1 MYIHNTRGKAMKKQV
16 GESKATMGNG
26 HRIARALVMSIA
38 PLAIALT
45 GCATSDLPTIGVAEA
60 NAAMSQGY
68 RLSGGDKI
76 RVSVFDEPTL
86 TGEYDVG
93 LNGDLS
99 MPLLGTLPAQGKSAA
114 QLAQTIAQA
123 LSEGGYVNNPRV
135 SVDVALHRP
144 FFILGEVQAPGE
156 YPYAG
161 DLTVEQAIAKAGGY
175 TPRAARSEVVLRRA
189 SWPEPRR
196 IKLGSSPLLI
206 GPGDTIRVEEAFF

>member
-1 MYIHNTRGKAMKKQV
+1 MKQAVEGGAAMTGGRGIV
-16 GESKATMGNG
+16 RSLGLAT
-26 HRIARALVMSIA
+26 L
-38 PLAIALT
+38 PLAMLLA
-45 GCATSDLPTIGVAEA
+45 GCAASNLPTIGVADA

-68 RLSGGDKI
+68 RVSGGDKI

-93 LNGDLS
+93 LDGGLS
-99 MPLLGTLPAQGKSAA
+99 LPLLGTLPAQGKSAE
-114 QLAQTIAQA
+114 QLAQLIATA
-123 LSEGGYVNNPRV
+123 LSEGGYVNDPRV

-196 IKLGSSPLLI
+196 IKLGNSPLLI

>member
-1 MYIHNTRGKAMKKQV
+1 MKQSLSGIRANRRASGIK
-16 GESKATMGNG
+16 
-26 HRIARALVMSIA
+26 RITALVAA
-38 PLAIALT
+38 PLAILMLS
-45 GCATSDLPTIGVAEA
+45 GCAASSLPTIAVSDA

-86 TGEYDVG
+86 TGEFDVG
-93 LNGDLS
+93 LDGGLS
-99 MPLLGTLPAQGKSAA
+99 LPLLGTIPAEGKSAE
-114 QLAQTIAQA
+114 QLAQAIAAA
-123 LSEGGYVNNPRV
+123 LSEGGYVNDPRV

-144 FFILGEVQAPGE
+144 FFILGEVQTPGE
-156 YPYAG
+156 YPYSG

-196 IKLGSSPLLI
+196 IKLGNSPLLI

>member
-1 MYIHNTRGKAMKKQV
+1 MKQTLSGNHADPSGRGHSA
-16 GESKATMGNG
+16 GRAT
-26 HRIARALVMSIA
+26 ALM
-38 PLAIALT
+38 PLAALLLA
-45 GCATSDLPTIGVAEA
+45 GCAASNLPTIAVSDA

-76 RVSVFDEPTL
+76 RVAVFDEPTL
-86 TGEYDVG
+86 TGEFNVG
-93 LNGDLS
+93 LDGGLS
-99 MPLLGTLPAQGKSAA
+99 LPLIGTIPAQGKSAE
-114 QLAQTIAQA
+114 QLAQTIAAA

-135 SVDVALHRP
+135 AVDVALHRP
-144 FFILGEVQAPGE
+144 FFILGEVQTPGE

-189 SWPEPRR
+189 GWPEPRR
-196 IKLGSSPLLI
+196 IKLGNSPLLI

>member
-1 MYIHNTRGKAMKKQV
+1 MMQSRSEKDANGSWRGFKKAM
-16 GESKATMGNG
+16 
-26 HRIARALVMSIA
+26 ALMAA
-38 PLAIALT
+38 PLAVMLLA
-45 GCATSDLPTIGVAEA
+45 GCAASSLPTIAVSDA
-60 NAAMSQGY
+60 NAAMNQGY
-68 RLSGGDKI
+68 RVSGGDKI

-93 LNGDLS
+93 LDGGLS
-99 MPLLGTLPAQGKSAA
+99 LPLLGTIPAQGKSAE
-114 QLAQTIAQA
+114 QLAQAIAAA
-123 LSEGGYVNNPRV
+123 LSEGGYVNDPRV

-196 IKLGSSPLLI
+196 IKLGNSPLLI

>member
-1 MYIHNTRGKAMKKQV
+1 MSAM
-16 GESKATMGNG
+16 
-26 HRIARALVMSIA
+26 L
-38 PLAIALT
+38 LA
-45 GCATSDLPTIGVAEA
+45 GCASSDLPVIGVADA
-60 NAAMSQGY
+60 NASMAQGY
-68 RLSGGDKI
+68 RVSGGDKI

-86 TGEYDVG
+86 TGEYDIG
-93 LNGDLS
+93 LDGGLS
-99 MPLLGTLPAQGKSAA
+99 LPLLGTIPAQGKSAE
-114 QLAQTIAQA
+114 QLAVAIASA
-123 LSEGGYVNNPRV
+123 LSEGGYVNEPRV

-144 FFILGEVQAPGE
+144 FFILGEVQEPGE

-196 IKLGSSPLLI
+196 IKLGNAPLLI

>member
-1 MYIHNTRGKAMKKQV
+1 MKQSLSGIRANRRASGIK
-16 GESKATMGNG
+16 
-26 HRIARALVMSIA
+26 RITALVAA
-38 PLAIALT
+38 PLAILMLS
-45 GCATSDLPTIGVAEA
+45 GCAASSLPTIAVSDA
-60 NAAMSQGY
+60 NAAMNQGY

-86 TGEYDVG
+86 TGEFDVG
-93 LNGDLS
+93 LDGGLS
-99 MPLLGTLPAQGKSAA
+99 LPLLGTIPAEGKSAE
-114 QLAQTIAQA
+114 QLAQAIAAA
-123 LSEGGYVNNPRV
+123 LSEGGYVNDPRV

-144 FFILGEVQAPGE
+144 FFILGEVQTPGE
-156 YPYAG
+156 YPYSG

-196 IKLGSSPLLI
+196 IKLGNSPLLI

>member
-1 MYIHNTRGKAMKKQV
+1 MKQSLSGIRANRRASGIK
-16 GESKATMGNG
+16 
-26 HRIARALVMSIA
+26 RITALVAA
-38 PLAIALT
+38 PLAILMLS
-45 GCATSDLPTIGVAEA
+45 GCAASSLPTIAVSDA

-86 TGEYDVG
+86 TGEFDVG
-93 LNGDLS
+93 LDGGLS
-99 MPLLGTLPAQGKSAA
+99 LPLLGTIPADGKSAE
-114 QLAQTIAQA
+114 QLAQAIAAA
-123 LSEGGYVNNPRV
+123 LSEGGYVNDPRV

-144 FFILGEVQAPGE
+144 FFILGEVQTPGE
-156 YPYAG
+156 YPYSG

-196 IKLGSSPLLI
+196 IKLGNSPLLI